1 MQILVNMM
9 IQKKDKS
16 ESRDENQEKEEKNI
30 TEEGVEKFLDND
42 AQGTE
47 QDATNGT
54 AQDES
59 AVSSDIMPEI
69 GMQFKSRED
78 AQQYLS
84 V

>member
-1 MQILVNMM
+1 VQ
-9 IQKKDKS
+9 
-16 ESRDENQEKEEKNI
+16 
-30 TEEGVEKFLDND
+30 KFLDD
-42 AQGTE
+42 DEQGTE